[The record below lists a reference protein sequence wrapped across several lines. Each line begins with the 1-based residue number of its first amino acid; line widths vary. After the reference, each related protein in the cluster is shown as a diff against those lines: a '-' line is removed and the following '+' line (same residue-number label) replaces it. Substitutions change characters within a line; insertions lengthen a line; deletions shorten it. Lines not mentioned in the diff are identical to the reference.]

1 MEKFFC
7 TAGPIMADINYY
19 IDPLKRIDV
28 DEMELL
34 IRQHKYFVLHASR
47 QTGKTTCLLALR
59 EYGLGR
65 KRTDLLIRKPL
76 TDHYGGLVQ
85 RVVIEL
91 KVRQRESI
99 ETLIAQG
106 LQQTAEYMDI
116 VGSADKGHLVIFDRD
131 EQKSWDERLWSDT
144 RTYAGR
150 TIKVWGM

>member
-1 MEKFFC
+1 MGC
-7 TAGPIMADINYY
+7 
-19 IDPLKRIDV
+19 
-28 DEMELL
+28 
-34 IRQHKYFVLHASR
+34 
-47 QTGKTTCLLALR
+47 
-59 EYGLGR
+59 

-76 TDHYGGLVQ
+76 TDHYGGPVQ

-116 VGSADKGHLVIFDRD
+116 VGSVDEGHLVIFDRD
-131 EQKSWDERLWSDT
+131 NQKSGEERLWSDS

-150 TIKVWGM
+150 TIRVWGM